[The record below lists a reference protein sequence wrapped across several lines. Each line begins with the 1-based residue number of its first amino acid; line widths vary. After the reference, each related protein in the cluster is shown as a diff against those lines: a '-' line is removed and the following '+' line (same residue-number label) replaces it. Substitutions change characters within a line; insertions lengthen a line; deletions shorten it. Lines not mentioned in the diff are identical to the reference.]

1 MIGTLAHEFR
11 ALELKGY
18 WRFMFDTLNTKFEKI
33 VQSIRGKAV
42 ISETDLEVT
51 LREIRIALLEAD
63 VSLVVVKEFI
73 NSIKSNILGKEIL
86 KSVKPDQMIIK
97 LVQDELVKILGSENK
112 SLNLSSSQLTKILF
126 CGLQGSGKTTS
137 IAKLSYLLKKSSK
150 KKILLASADI
160 YRPAA
165 QEQLK
170 VLAEE
175 TGSDFYNHNLTSA
188 SKIVDDSIDY
198 AQKNLF
204 DILILDTAGRQVVDK
219 KLMSELIEIE
229 NKFKPDETLLVAD
242 ALTGQDAANVAKS
255 FSDAINITGS
265 ILTRIDGDSRG
276 GAALS
281 IKSITNSPIKFIGLG
296 EKVENFEPFHP
307 ERIAQRILG
316 MGDIV
321 SLVEK
326 AAENIDKEEMEDMA
340 KKIAKGKFDLED
352 FANQLKQMG
361 KMGGVSGLLSM
372 MPGVSKAQKLMAEN
386 KISNSMIDKQIAII
400 SSMTKK
406 ERADPDIIKASRKIR
421 ISKGSGTKV
430 QDVNR
435 LLKQFLQS
443 QKMMKRM
450 KSMGK
455 GGIPSDLMQKLQG
468 NLPPN
473 IN

>member
-1 MIGTLAHEFR
+1 
-11 ALELKGY
+11 
-18 WRFMFDTLNTKFEKI
+18 MFDTLNTKFEKI

-175 TGSDFYNHNLTSA
+175 TGSDFFSHNLS
-188 SKIVDDSIDY
+188 SVSNIVDDSIDY

-361 KMGGVSGLLSM
+361 KMGGVTGLLSM
-372 MPGVSKAQKLMAEN
+372 LPGVSKAQKLMAEH
-386 KISNSMIDKQIAII
+386 KISDTAINKQIAII

-421 ISKGSGTKV
+421 ISNGSGTKV

-455 GGIPSDLMQKLQG
+455 GGIPNDLMQKLQG
-468 NLPPN
+468 NLPPD

>member
-1 MIGTLAHEFR
+1 
-11 ALELKGY
+11 
-18 WRFMFDTLNTKFEKI
+18 MFDTLNTKFEKI

-160 YRPAA
+160 SRPAA

-175 TGSDFYNHNLTSA
+175 TGSDFFSHNLS
-188 SKIVDDSIDY
+188 SVSNIVDDSIDY

-204 DILILDTAGRQVVDK
+204 DILILDTAGRQVIDK

-450 KSMGK
+450 KSMVK
-455 GGIPSDLMQKLQG
+455 GGIPSDLMQKLKG

>member
-1 MIGTLAHEFR
+1 
-11 ALELKGY
+11 
-18 WRFMFDTLNTKFEKI
+18 MFDTLNTKFEKI

-175 TGSDFYNHNLTSA
+175 TGSDFFSHNLSSA
-188 SKIVDDSIDY
+188 STIVDDSIDY

>member
-1 MIGTLAHEFR
+1 
-11 ALELKGY
+11 
-18 WRFMFDTLNTKFEKI
+18 MFDTLNTKFEKI

-73 NSIKSNILGKEIL
+73 NSIKSNILGKETL

-175 TGSDFYNHNLTSA
+175 TGSDFFNHNLSSA
-188 SKIVDDSIDY
+188 SKIVDDSIEY

>member
-1 MIGTLAHEFR
+1 
-11 ALELKGY
+11 
-18 WRFMFDTLNTKFEKI
+18 MFDTLNTKFEKI

-175 TGSDFYNHNLTSA
+175 TGSDFFNHNLSSA

-229 NKFKPDETLLVAD
+229 NKFKPNETLLVAD

>member
-1 MIGTLAHEFR
+1 
-11 ALELKGY
+11 
-18 WRFMFDTLNTKFEKI
+18 MFDTLNTKFEKI

-175 TGSDFYNHNLTSA
+175 TGSDFFNHNLSSA

-430 QDVNR
+430 QDVYR

>member
-1 MIGTLAHEFR
+1 
-11 ALELKGY
+11 
-18 WRFMFDTLNTKFEKI
+18 MFDTLNTKFEKI

-97 LVQDELVKILGSENK
+97 LVQDELVKILGSESK

-175 TGSDFYNHNLTSA
+175 TGSDFFNHNLSSA
-188 SKIVDDSIDY
+188 STIVDDSIDY

>member
-1 MIGTLAHEFR
+1 
-11 ALELKGY
+11 
-18 WRFMFDTLNTKFEKI
+18 MFDTLNTKFEKI

-42 ISETDLEVT
+42 ISETDLEIT

-170 VLAEE
+170 LLAEE
-175 TGSDFYNHNLTSA
+175 TGSDFFNHNLSSA

>member
-1 MIGTLAHEFR
+1 
-11 ALELKGY
+11 
-18 WRFMFDTLNTKFEKI
+18 MFDTLNTKFEKI
-33 VQSIRGKAV
+33 VQSIKGKAV
-42 ISETDLEVT
+42 ISEADLQDT
-51 LREIRIALLEAD
+51 LRQIRIALLEAD
-63 VSLVVVKEFI
+63 VSLIVVKEFI
-73 NSIKSNILGKEIL
+73 SSVKENIIGKEIL
-86 KSVKPDQMIIK
+86 KSIKPDQMIIK
-97 LVQDELVKILGSENK
+97 LVQDELIKILGSENK
-112 SLNLSSSQLTKILF
+112 QINFSSSQLTKILF

-137 IAKLSYLLKKSSK
+137 VAKLSNYLKKLSK
-150 KKILLASADI
+150 KKILLSSVDV

-165 QEQLK
+165 QEQLSI
-170 VLAEE
+170 LAKE
-175 TGSDFYNHNLTSA
+175 TNSEFFKHNITSPL
-188 SKIVDDSIDY
+188 KIVSETLDF
-198 AQKNLF
+198 AKKNLF
-204 DILILDTAGRQVVDK
+204 DVVILDTAGRQVVDK
-219 KLMSELIEIE
+219 ELMSELKNIEQSF
-229 NKFKPDETLLVAD
+229 NPDETLLVAD

-255 FSDAINITGS
+255 FSETVKITGS

-281 IKSITNSPIKFIGLG
+281 IKTITNSPIKFIGVG
-296 EKVENFEPFHP
+296 EKIENFEPFYP
-307 ERIAQRILG
+307 ERIAQTILG

-326 AAENIDKEEMEDMA
+326 AAENIDKKEMADLA
-340 KKIAKGKFDLED
+340 NKFAKGKFDLDD
-352 FANQLKQMG
+352 FSNQLKQMG
-361 KMGGVSGLLSM
+361 KMGGVTGLLSM
-372 MPGVSKAQKLMAEN
+372 LPGVSKAQKLMAEN
-386 KISNSMIDKQIAII
+386 KVSDTIINKQIAII

-406 ERADPDIIKASRKIR
+406 ERSYPDIIKASRKIR

-468 NLPPN
+468 NFPPN

>member
-1 MIGTLAHEFR
+1 
-11 ALELKGY
+11 
-18 WRFMFDTLNTKFEKI
+18 MFDTLNTKFEKI

-73 NSIKSNILGKEIL
+73 NSIKLNILGKEIL

-175 TGSDFYNHNLTSA
+175 TGSDFFNHNLSSA

>member
-1 MIGTLAHEFR
+1 
-11 ALELKGY
+11 
-18 WRFMFDTLNTKFEKI
+18 MFDTLNTKFEKI

-73 NSIKSNILGKEIL
+73 NSIKSNILGREIL

-175 TGSDFYNHNLTSA
+175 TGSDFFNHNLSSA
-188 SKIVDDSIDY
+188 STIVDDSIDY

-326 AAENIDKEEMEDMA
+326 ASENIDKEEMEDMA

>member
-175 TGSDFYNHNLTSA
+175 TGSDFFNHNLSSA

-296 EKVENFEPFHP
+296 EKVENFESFHP

>member
-1 MIGTLAHEFR
+1 
-11 ALELKGY
+11 
-18 WRFMFDTLNTKFEKI
+18 MFDTLNTKFEKI

-175 TGSDFYNHNLTSA
+175 TGSDFFNHNLSSA

-296 EKVENFEPFHP
+296 EKVENFESFHP

-326 AAENIDKEEMEDMA
+326 AAENIDKKEMEDMA

>member
-1 MIGTLAHEFR
+1 
-11 ALELKGY
+11 
-18 WRFMFDTLNTKFEKI
+18 MFDTLNTKFEKI

-175 TGSDFYNHNLTSA
+175 TGSDFFSHNLSSA
-188 SKIVDDSIDY
+188 SKIIDDSIDY

-229 NKFKPDETLLVAD
+229 NKFKPNETLLVAD

-296 EKVENFEPFHP
+296 EKIENFEPFHP

>member
-1 MIGTLAHEFR
+1 
-11 ALELKGY
+11 
-18 WRFMFDTLNTKFEKI
+18 MFDTLNTKFEKI

-42 ISETDLEVT
+42 ISETDLEIT

-175 TGSDFYNHNLTSA
+175 TGSDFFNHNLSSA

-386 KISNSMIDKQIAII
+386 KISNSMINKQIAII

>member
-11 ALELKGY
+11 ALELNGY

-175 TGSDFYNHNLTSA
+175 TGSDFFNHSLSSA

-219 KLMSELIEIE
+219 KLMSELREIE

>member
-175 TGSDFYNHNLTSA
+175 TGSDFFNHNLSLA